1 MKKYIISL
9 IIIILCQNMACGGY
23 LSITNP
29 DEPGEWKSVSKNV
42 SEFWQSHPDLCQT
55 LYKWVKEKSKG
66 KGVPQNFQDLI
77 TPLQSE
83 DGIAANF
90 RYSNINTLQEINGT
104 LDALKKHADAV
115 EGYLD
120 GKDQRLALS
129 NGLILLKSLGA
140 LIQNL

>member
-29 DEPGEWKSVSKNV
+29 DEPGEWKRVSKNV

-55 LYKWVKEKSKG
+55 LYKWVKGKPKG
-66 KGVPQNFQDLI
+66 KGAPQNFQDLI
-77 TPLQSE
+77 TPLRSE

-90 RYSNINTLQEINGT
+90 RYSKINTLQEINGT
-104 LDALKKHADAV
+104 LDALKEHSDAV
-115 EGYLD
+115 DMYLD

-129 NGLILLKSLGA
+129 NGLILLKNLGA